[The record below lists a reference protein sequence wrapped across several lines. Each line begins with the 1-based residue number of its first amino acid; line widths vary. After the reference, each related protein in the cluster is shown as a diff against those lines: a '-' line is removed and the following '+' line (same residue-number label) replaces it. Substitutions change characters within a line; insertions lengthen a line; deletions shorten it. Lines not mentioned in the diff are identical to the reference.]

1 MMRQNIATICRD
13 TALVIIGLTAFLAAP
28 AIALGMVEKV
38 SETAV
43 DMMPVQLAIADNPI
57 P

>member
-1 MMRQNIATICRD
+1 MMRRDTATTCRD

-28 AIALGMVEKV
+28 AMAIGMIEEV
-38 SETAV
+38 STTMV
-43 DMMPVQLAIADNPI
+43 DMMPVQLASADYRI